1 MTDQDRKP
9 EHPAGGKPGD
19 TATDAPKQPPKGKE
33 RDRTLTEKAEEE
45 AGGANRRTPGPIY
58 DV

>member
-9 EHPAGGKPGD
+9 ENPAGGKPD
-19 TATDAPKQPPKGKE
+19 TAADAPAPSPKGKE
-33 RDRTLTEKAEEE
+33 RDRTLTEKAEEG